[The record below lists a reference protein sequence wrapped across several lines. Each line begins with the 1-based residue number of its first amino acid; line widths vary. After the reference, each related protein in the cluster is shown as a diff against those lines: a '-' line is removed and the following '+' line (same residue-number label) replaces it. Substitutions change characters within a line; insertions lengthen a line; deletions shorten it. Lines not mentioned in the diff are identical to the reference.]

1 MMGSRVNGLR
11 EQHERNRKRKRGE
24 VDEDGDHPDEDIE
37 MENGDDVGEWV
48 DPVRWSIFIKYIGR
62 INRTFR

>member
-1 MMGSRVNGLR
+1 MGSRVNSLR

-24 VDEDGDHPDEDIE
+24 VDDDDHPEEDIE
-37 MENGDDVGEWV
+37 MGNGDDVGEWV
-48 DPVRWSIFIKYIGR
+48 DPVRWSIFIKYIGG

>member
-1 MMGSRVNGLR
+1 M
-11 EQHERNRKRKRGE
+11 
-24 VDEDGDHPDEDIE
+24 DEDGDHPEEDIE